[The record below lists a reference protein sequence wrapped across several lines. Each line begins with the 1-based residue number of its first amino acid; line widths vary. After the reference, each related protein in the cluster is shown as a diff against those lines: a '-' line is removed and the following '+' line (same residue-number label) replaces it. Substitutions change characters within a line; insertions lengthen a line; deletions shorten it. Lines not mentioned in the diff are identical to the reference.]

1 MDNQRYFIHLAFDG
15 TNYCG
20 WQRQKNATS
29 IQQEIEEKISI
40 LLKKPIDITGCGRTD
55 TGVHASSFYAHFDFD
70 PMPKQQLII
79 LSYRLN
85 HILPLDI
92 AISEIL
98 PVKPEAHARYD
109 ALWRTYRYY
118 ISLRKNPFTRN
129 YRWFRS
135 QCPDIEKM
143 NQLAEILLAVKDF
156 TSFSKLHSDTENN
169 LCTLTQAF
177 WEIRKDELVFTITA
191 NRFLR
196 NMVRAIVGTLWQ
208 LGKEENAVDHLR
220 EIIAKRDRSAA
231 GPSVNPHALFLE
243 EIIYPDDIFLV

>member
-1 MDNQRYFIHLAFDG
+1 
-15 TNYCG
+15 
-20 WQRQKNATS
+20 
-29 IQQEIEEKISI
+29 
-40 LLKKPIDITGCGRTD
+40 
-55 TGVHASSFYAHFDFD
+55 
-70 PMPKQQLII
+70 
-79 LSYRLN
+79 
-85 HILPLDI
+85 
-92 AISEIL
+92 
-98 PVKPEAHARYD
+98 
-109 ALWRTYRYY
+109 
-118 ISLRKNPFTRN
+118 
-129 YRWFRS
+129 
-135 QCPDIEKM
+135 M
-143 NQLAEILLAVKDF
+143 NQLAEILLAVKNF